1 MIFPHLA
8 LVKETFYAAPYYQV
22 YEGKII
28 KINEVV
34 EKQETTYQIF
44 RNKTEA
50 TLSNTV
56 FLTFSVCGEEILRFA
71 KFTFDQD
78 EAFFEDVYPEFFQEL
93 TN

>member
-8 LVKETFYAAPYYQV
+8 LVKETFYAAPYYQIDKD
-22 YEGKII
+22 KII
-28 KINEVV
+28 TINEVV

-50 TLSNTV
+50 TLCNTA
-56 FLTFSVCGEEILRFA
+56 FLTFSVCGEGVSRVA
-71 KFTFDQD
+71 KFAFDTDETFFD
-78 EAFFEDVYPEFFQEL
+78 DVYPGFFQEL